1 MFEKLLNWLSPKRS
15 SELEMYIAS
24 KDPKSTA
31 DVERITQ
38 EFVWARG
45 L

>member
-1 MFEKLLNWLSPKRS
+1 MFKKILNWLTPKS
-15 SELEMYIAS
+15 SNTLETYIAS